1 MKSKRQIL
9 VGLAGIAAGVV
20 SSEITN
26 EEAIKFIQND
36 QKIIKS
42 TVEENKE
49 SFYRWKIICLL
60 SVIGLKN

>member
-42 TVEENKE
+42 TVEEH
-49 SFYRWKIICLL
+49 SHIID
-60 SVIGLKN
+60 GK